1 MKYYLVNYLVFT
13 NSKITED
20 CTTAV
25 SIPMDIYDCTGS
37 FKNQISKQRML
48 RNNDQSVVIK
58 TYKQISEDIFILVH
72 PFVKENKIE
81 TPQCAEMTNISYQFS
96 VTSYSK

>member
-20 CTTAV
+20 CTTTV
-25 SIPMDIYDCTGS
+25 TIPMDIYDCTGS

-48 RNNDQSVVIK
+48 RSNDQSVVIK
-58 TYKQISEDIFILVH
+58 TYKQISEDVFILVH
-72 PFVKENKIE
+72 PFVKENKVATSNDFE
-81 TPQCAEMTNISYQFS
+81 LSNISYQFR

>member
-25 SIPMDIYDCTGS
+25 SIPMDIYDCTSS
-37 FKNQISKQRML
+37 FKNQISKQKML
-48 RNNDQSVVIK
+48 RKDDQSVVIK

-72 PFVKENKIE
+72 PFVKENKVEAPQDIE
-81 TPQCAEMTNISYQFS
+81 TLNISYQFCA
-96 VTSYSK
+96 TNYSK